1 MKVLVKDNFDGNLM
15 VVEICIAD
23 ARDQIDCEGKL
34 FDVGSCVRFEDTKGD
49 EILVVT
55 DNMTLANGIVDD
67 CFNQDKI
74 DLTHYS
80 ESTIFYPTLEDDIN
94 QLEYFENV
102 EIEKRI

>member
-49 EILVVT
+49 EIWVVT
-55 DNMTLANGIVDD
+55 WD
-67 CFNQDKI
+67 
-74 DLTHYS
+74 S
-80 ESTIFYPTLEDDIN
+80 
-94 QLEYFENV
+94 
-102 EIEKRI
+102 R